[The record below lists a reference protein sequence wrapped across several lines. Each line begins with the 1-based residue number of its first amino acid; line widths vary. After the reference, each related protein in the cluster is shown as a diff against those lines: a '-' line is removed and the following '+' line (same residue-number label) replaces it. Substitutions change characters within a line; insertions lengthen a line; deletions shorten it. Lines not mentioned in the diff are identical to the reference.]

1 MRFIGFTALIMLLPA
16 APSTATAA
24 DEAAIF
30 AAAEQARSAAEAVEA
45 ALLAPGSYG
54 QGVTALERAQR
65 EYRGGGEE
73 SEASQLADTAR
84 QRFEAASVAAREAQL
99 TLAAA
104 LEQRET
110 ARRAEAV
117 RLAGPAWIRA
127 EDLLRSAAQR
137 LEKTDVDGALKR
149 AGQAAQEYDRAGLL
163 AIKSAVLATARSR
176 VLGLDAA
183 GTARLVPRTTASAR
197 NLLQQA
203 EAALDAD
210 RSATAAAADLA
221 ARAAAEADHALALA
235 RLLSAAR
242 KDDATDEDLVLEWEA
257 TLAAATRAIGAEPDF
272 TAGPRAAATAL
283 ASRAGELQAL
293 STQQA
298 ADLAQRDR
306 QIVALEEEIRDL
318 DDRLAGAASETR
330 SLAGQLEAREQ
341 ARERLTQLE
350 QLLPRDQALVLR
362 QGEDIIVRVY
372 GLAFSSG
379 SARLPGAA
387 RKLLDE
393 LARAAQIYTG
403 ARLAVEGHTDST
415 GDSAANQRLSQARAQ
430 AVRDYLVQERQLPAG
445 RVTALGYGDSRP
457 IASNSTED
465 GRRQNRRID
474 LVITP
479 RAGP

>member
-1 MRFIGFTALIMLLPA
+1 MRFTGLTALLLLLAAPTPA
-16 APSTATAA
+16 ATDAR
-24 DEAAIF
+24 EAELF
-30 AAAEQARSAAEAVEA
+30 AAAEQARSAAEAAQA

-54 QGVTALERAQR
+54 QGVTALERAER

-73 SEASQLADTAR
+73 SAASELADTAR
-84 QRFEAASVAAREAQL
+84 QRFEAANAAAREAQL

-104 LEQRET
+104 LEQREA
-110 ARRAEAV
+110 ARSAEAA
-117 RLAGPAWIRA
+117 RLAGPTWIRA
-127 EDLLRSAAQR
+127 EEQLRNAAQR

-149 AGQAAQEYDRAGLL
+149 AEKAAQEYDRAELL
-163 AIKSAVLATARSR
+163 AIKSAVLATAQSR
-176 VLGLDAA
+176 VLGLETA
-183 GTARLVPRTTASAR
+183 GTARLAPRTTASAR

-210 RSATAAAADLA
+210 RSATTAAADLA
-221 ARAAAEADHALALA
+221 ARAAAEADHAQALA

-242 KDDATDEDLVLEWEA
+242 KNDATDEDLVLEWEA

-272 TAGPRAAATAL
+272 TAGPQAAAAAL
-283 ASRAGELQAL
+283 AAHAGELQAL
-293 STQQA
+293 GTQQA

-318 DDRLAGAASETR
+318 DGRLAGAASETR

-341 ARERLTQLE
+341 ARERLAQLE

-362 QGEDIIVRVY
+362 QGADIIVRVY
-372 GLAFSSG
+372 GVAFASG
-379 SARLPGAA
+379 SARLPAAA

-393 LARAAQIYTG
+393 LARAAQIYAG
-403 ARLAVEGHTDST
+403 ARLAVEGHTDAT